1 MPLHRTDPC
10 SYMDADSSL
19 ERRTQA
25 ASAVVLQLTSCG
37 TATYL
42 ELYDSIERRVL
53 HPIANALQ
61 HL

>member
-1 MPLHRTDPC
+1 
-10 SYMDADSSL
+10 MDADSSL